1 MTKLINANSGAGLPS
16 SINTDK
22 PERLYEGIEYREFW
36 DGQQR
41 RALDQIEHL
50 IVRNLLPTSGYRI
63 IDVGCGYGRL
73 ADCYKDRFQ
82 QVIMVDGSMSLLRQ
96 ALENTGRQAT
106 YIACDVEHM
115 PFQTATF
122 DAVLMIRVF
131 HHLQGSSSCLNEMH
145 RILSHEGRF
154 VFNYMNKQNPRR
166 IVRWLLGANKEN
178 PFNKE
183 PGGVGSTLISY
194 HPNTIHQMLI
204 ENGFFGVR
212 YSGAGIVDKLVGKI
226 GFTQLLIKLGEYL
239 APFFGK
245 SKIAPWIFCDA
256 IAKGNI
262 PIRRDANRIGDLLQC
277 PLCGGIIST
286 LTHEYVCLS
295 CLRRYPVIDG
305 IIDMRL

>member
-1 MTKLINANSGAGLPS
+1 MTGSTDINSGAGLPS
-16 SINTDK
+16 SINTDN
-22 PERLYEGIEYREFW
+22 PERLYEGIEYKEFW
-36 DGQQR
+36 GGAQR
-41 RALDQIEHL
+41 RELDKIEHF
-50 IVRNLLPTSGYRI
+50 IVRDLLPISGQRV

-96 ALENTGRQAT
+96 ALENTGPQSI

-115 PFQTATF
+115 PFQPATF

-131 HHLQGSSSCLNEMH
+131 HHIQNSSICLTEMH
-145 RILSHEGRF
+145 RILSNEGRF

-166 IVRWLLGANKEN
+166 IIRWLLGRNKEN

-194 HPNTIHQMLI
+194 HPNTIHNMLL
-204 ENGFFGVR
+204 ECGFSNIR

-226 GFTQLLIKLGEYL
+226 GFTQLLVKLGEYL

-245 SKIAPWIFCDA
+245 SKLAPWIFCNA
-256 IAKGNI
+256 IARGNT
-262 PIRRDANRIGDLLQC
+262 IRRDTNQISDLLQC
-277 PLCGGIIST
+277 PSCGGNIST
-286 LTHEYVCLS
+286 VNEEYMCLS
-295 CLRRYPVIDG
+295 CQRHYPVIDG